1 MANDFVINKKFPAL
15 SPIIKRTLLSALV
28 VLIFLFGTLIMVQS
42 TFLPASLFTLGA
54 VALVTFPLIS
64 ALSTFNP
71 VIEKYKRVAYG
82 LIAALLGVLFV
93 IGLSGMT
100 PINNPSVAEIFVL
113 AMGIMIVC
121 FEVVVSNKEAA
132 RMKATDQQM
141 AELKELSKMIT

>member
-82 LIAALLGVLFV
+82 LIAALLGILFV

-121 FEVVVSNKEAA
+121 FEVVVSSKEAA

>member
-121 FEVVVSNKEAA
+121 FEVVVSSKEAA

>member
-1 MANDFVINKKFPAL
+1 MANDFVIIKKFPAL

-28 VLIFLFGTLIMVQS
+28 VLIFVSGTLIMVQS

-54 VALVTFPLIS
+54 VALVTFPFIS

-71 VIEKYKRVAYG
+71 AIEKYKRVAYG

-93 IGLSGMT
+93 IGLSGTT

-113 AMGIMIVC
+113 AMGIMIVS
-121 FEVVVSNKEAA
+121 FEVVVSSKEAA